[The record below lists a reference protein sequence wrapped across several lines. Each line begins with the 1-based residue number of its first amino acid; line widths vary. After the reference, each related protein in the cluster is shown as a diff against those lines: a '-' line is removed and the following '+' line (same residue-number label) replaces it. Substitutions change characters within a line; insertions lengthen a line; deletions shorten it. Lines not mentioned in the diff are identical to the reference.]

1 MPGTR
6 GSVVRTVGPFD
17 ASRLVYIG
25 TSHSCIEF
33 SIESILLLKFKQ
45 SGSVKMEIIETET
58 QDRFVY

>member
-17 ASRLVYIG
+17 ASRLFYIG

-33 SIESILLLKFKQ
+33 SVESILLLKFYNYVVLL
-45 SGSVKMEIIETET
+45 SSVDSSI
-58 QDRFVY
+58 DRT

>member
-6 GSVVRTVGPFD
+6 GSVVRIVGPFD
-17 ASRLVYIG
+17 ASRLFYIG

-45 SGSVKMEIIETET
+45 NGSVKMEIIETET
-58 QDRFVY
+58 QDRFLY